1 MAFDNWKYGL
11 ILDNVLDAYKNTFR
25 LKYKLTQDEMR
36 FLDMNDPRSINE
48 CPVKSDSIFYEKLRT
63 CFSKKLARSDCK
75 TMTQRMLLFF
85 LLGGY
90 SRFAVKPSSNL
101 HYLFYGKSRA
111 ADEVEYFAHDLNDWK
126 AIPKEG
132 GGLTLIYIDRNKK
145 EIPPDDAL
153 SLVEYI
159 SKRTEV
165 IIQDFCGTT
174 AQNAIRKLLHDFAV
188 NCYDAEEAAPQ
199 EVVPM
204 DLGFVEML
212 AEYLGL
218 MARMAEYSQGIGKQP
233 KYLAEGL
240 TWLMVACL
248 LRGTFPA
255 DRTEFYDAV
264 DNAHKAADEMGIFG
278 SQEIHGGRKI
288 PYADSVTE
296 LYVRLMK
303 KFHNTRDL
311 HPSIRM
317 MTPDLNLFPKSLP
330 AVNNSDRCAS
340 EEKGVPISIKDMVQK
355 SWAEHKHLL
364 LVGEGG
370 IGKTVTMLTLPD
382 EDWVGNLLVPAL
394 YVPLQSLDIYEGN
407 LTAYIKDN
415 FESDTERL
423 SDLSAER
430 WDEHPHILLLLDGF
444 NEIPIQYRQVAE
456 RHIRA
461 WMDRPGLQVITT
473 SRISFFLKD
482 RFLEYRL
489 EPLPETAIR
498 TFLLSSGL
506 NKEGLPGKGDPLW
519 KVINVPLMLAM
530 FVQTDRVREAAV
542 SSDILLDWKESD
554 NAAHIIWDYL
564 QMELY
569 RLVSIDGSD
578 STLCAAALLAVAPFV
593 CYKMAEDGK
602 FYAEQG
608 YFKDSIRRAVRFFSQ
623 NPDMIP
629 GQVRDICDYY
639 DDIRIGEAF
648 DDRYCDFYL
657 SMLSKESALF
667 QKEVTR
673 RKETPGS
680 GRSLEIIYVPAHQNF
695 RDALAAVFISTCM
708 LNSARQ
714 KLPFPEEILSTADL
728 YVKNYISEFLT
739 DSELLKIWEYH
750 RISEPE
756 NGRVTWILMD
766 IIGRQRN
773 YDYRDLNF
781 SGLDLTET
789 NLHRLLSKRLDI
801 CPLPKKA
808 ELFTATLLQFKSL
821 VPEGHSSIV
830 TSISFSPDGK
840 IIASGSWDNTVRV
853 WDLAAGGCRILKGH
867 SSIVTSV
874 SFSPDGRLLVS
885 GSWDATVRVW
895 NLESGECRILEGDL
909 GSIASVAFSP
919 DGKMLVSGS
928 SDKTVRVWNLKTDEC
943 RVLKGHSSKVTCV
956 SFSPNGKM
964 IASSSVDNTVRVWN
978 LESDEC
984 RILKGHSR
992 PVNSVAF
999 SPDSRMLASGSVDNT
1014 VQVWDLGDDG
1024 CRILEGHSDSVAS
1037 VAFSPDGRL
1046 LASGSWDDTVRVWD
1060 LETGNARILEGH
1072 SESVASV
1079 AFSPDGRVLASGS
1092 RDISIRLWNL
1102 DNGGCHILE
1111 GHSEN
1116 LLGIY
1121 FSPDGRVLAGISA
1134 DHSVR
1139 VWNLNGGVHLVLEG
1153 HLGTITSI
1161 AFSPDSR
1168 LIASGSVD
1176 HTVRVW
1182 NLECG
1187 GCRILEGHSG
1197 IVTSVAFSPDG
1208 KVLASGSAD
1217 KTVRIWN
1224 NNGSYRILEGHSDA
1238 VARVA
1243 FSPDGKM
1250 IASGS
1255 WDDTVRV
1262 WNLDS
1267 GACRILEG
1275 HSGPVTSVL
1284 FSPDGRVLASGSR
1297 DISIRLWNLVSG
1309 RCHVLEGHSGH
1320 ITSVSFSPD
1329 SRMLVSSSLSLDDT
1343 IVWNLDSGKHH
1354 FLKGHSSTVFSVAF
1368 SPDGKMIASG
1378 SWDDTV
1384 RVWDVDNGEYYILEG
1399 HSRHVTS
1406 VSFSPDGR
1414 MLASRYSDNSV
1425 YLWDLERKEPLEQ
1438 LKIIDN
1444 INLIGAN
1451 LTKAI
1456 VPQDDGVLLSE
1467 CGANV

>member
-25 LKYKLTQDEMR
+25 LKYKLTQDEMS
-36 FLDMNDPRSINE
+36 FLDMNDPLSINE
-48 CPVKSDSIFYEKLRT
+48 CPVISDSIFYEKLRT

-126 AIPKEG
+126 AVPKEG

-278 SQEIHGGRKI
+278 SQEIHGGRKM

-317 MTPDLNLFPKSLP
+317 MTPDLSLFPKGLP

-673 RKETPGS
+673 RKETPDS

-756 NGRVTWILMD
+756 NGRVTWIMMD
-766 IIGRQRN
+766 VIGRQRD
-773 YDYRDLNF
+773 YDFRDINF
-781 SGLDLTET
+781 SGLDLTEI
-789 NLHRLLSKRLDI
+789 NLHRLLSRRLDI
-801 CPLPKKA
+801 CPLPKDKDKFSGTKIAINTLSEQSNLSRYITCLDYSNDGRSIACGYNNGVIQIVKIESGETQTLKA
-808 ELFTATLLQFKSL
+808 LSDAINTIAYDPRGNSLAIGSADGTVLLLDINSKEYQVLGCHKKGISCVTYDPKRNRLASISWDGLVLLWDLDNRQTVEIEKSSGCGISFD
-821 VPEGHSSIV
+821 PEGNYLVYGSIDGSIRALNLITGDYKNIGSQLGYIKTISFSNDGKRLAVASIYEFNNTIKSMDLTNGEVCTLEINSIVTAMVHDPISDYIAIGSSDGILQLWDTYTNNSVVLGHFQEGAIDIAYNPRGSHIVYCLPDGSVRIWDFNRQKHAILKGVGQGVTSVAYDPRNNCLAGGGMDGTIRIWDLSSKEYTVLKGHLGGISSIV
-830 TSISFSPDGK
+830 YNPSRNSL
-840 IIASGSWDNTVRV
+840 AS
-853 WDLAAGGCRILKGH
+853 A
-867 SSIVTSV
+867 
-874 SFSPDGRLLVS
+874 
-885 GSWDATVRVW
+885 
-895 NLESGECRILEGDL
+895 
-909 GSIASVAFSP
+909 
-919 DGKMLVSGS
+919 S
-928 SDKTVRVWNLKTDEC
+928 SDKT
-943 RVLKGHSSKVTCV
+943 
-956 SFSPNGKM
+956 
-964 IASSSVDNTVRVWN
+964 
-978 LESDEC
+978 
-984 RILKGHSR
+984 
-992 PVNSVAF
+992 
-999 SPDSRMLASGSVDNT
+999 
-1014 VQVWDLGDDG
+1014 
-1024 CRILEGHSDSVAS
+1024 
-1037 VAFSPDGRL
+1037 
-1046 LASGSWDDTVRVWD
+1046 
-1060 LETGNARILEGH
+1060 
-1072 SESVASV
+1072 
-1079 AFSPDGRVLASGS
+1079 
-1092 RDISIRLWNL
+1092 IRLWNL
-1102 DNGGCHILE
+1102 
-1111 GHSEN
+1111 S
-1116 LLGIY
+1116 
-1121 FSPDGRVLAGISA
+1121 DGTNS
-1134 DHSVR
+1134 
-1139 VWNLNGGVHLVLEG
+1139 VLEG
-1153 HLGTITSI
+1153 HLGSVYSLAYNSKGDFLISGAEDGKIILWDLYNERHKILEDLQMRVYSI
-1161 AFSPDSR
+1161 AYDPSR
-1168 LIASGSVD
+1168 NCVASGALDGKIRLYNFEKNLSQILGYTNGSV
-1176 HTVRVW
+1176 TT
-1182 NLECG
+1182 
-1187 GCRILEGHSG
+1187 I
-1197 IVTSVAFSPDG
+1197 AFGLNG
-1208 KVLASGSAD
+1208 KVLMCGTD
-1217 KTVRIWN
+1217 TGTIEV
-1224 NNGSYRILEGHSDA
+1224 
-1238 VARVA
+1238 
-1243 FSPDGKM
+1243 
-1250 IASGS
+1250 
-1255 WDDTVRV
+1255 WDT
-1262 WNLDS
+1262 DS
-1267 GACRILEG
+1267 GESSIEKDSLLG
-1275 HSGPVTSVL
+1275 HVHCIAYDPLKKRFATS
-1284 FSPDGRVLASGSR
+1284 DGCV
-1297 DISIRLWNLVSG
+1297 
-1309 RCHVLEGHSGH
+1309 
-1320 ITSVSFSPD
+1320 
-1329 SRMLVSSSLSLDDT
+1329 
-1343 IVWNLDSGKHH
+1343 
-1354 FLKGHSSTVFSVAF
+1354 
-1368 SPDGKMIASG
+1368 
-1378 SWDDTV
+1378 
-1384 RVWDVDNGEYYILEG
+1384 YI
-1399 HSRHVTS
+1399 
-1406 VSFSPDGR
+1406 
-1414 MLASRYSDNSV
+1414 
-1425 YLWDLERKEPLEQ
+1425 WDLVNHYTFPLQNFDKEVISLAFDPRKNRLAAVLQDGTLHIWDFEEAAEISCFR
-1438 LKIIDN
+1438 IIPH
-1444 INLIGAN
+1444 INLSGAN
-1451 LTKAI
+1451 FEAAI
-1456 VPQDDGVLLSE
+1456 ISE
-1467 CGANV
+1467 SDKYFYEQAGAKVK